1 MRNAL
6 KVAKWEFRRNIK
18 NKSFLIGLFLTPI
31 IFLAFMFFGSLFD
44 DSAESDGETTRVFI
58 HDQLGLYDTLA
69 ETVEQHQLNWEV
81 HLTDLDEEAVR
92 EEVQY
97 SEHTAYLF
105 VDQRALED
113 SIIPVYTSESIS
125 PHFMSQVQVLEAPLK
140 AWQMKQLG
148 LSDEELALISAG
160 IQFQETSADQLVEE
174 GEKATELDDSL
185 VDSILERAVSGI
197 AAGIVLLSIVFS
209 GMYIFQSA
217 SQEKKDKVAEIIL
230 SSITPG
236 ELMQGK
242 IIGYFLLGMVQAV
255 VFLGFA
261 LGIALWKLD
270 ANILQYLFV
279 PELIL
284 FLLIAVLGY
293 FLFAALFVGVG
304 ATMADVTTS
313 GNFQGLVFMLPFL
326 PFIFIGP
333 IINDPSGL
341 IAKIGSFIPF
351 SSPGVLLLRL
361 SLLEEWPWVEI
372 IIALAI
378 LVISIVIMMKLAGKI
393 FKTGILLYGKNATP
407 KEIWKWI
414 RA

>member
-18 NKSFLIGLFLTPI
+18 NKSFLIGLFLTPV
-31 IFLAFMFFGSLFD
+31 IFLSFMFFGSLFD
-44 DSAESDGETTRVFI
+44 DSAESADETTRVFI

-92 EEVQY
+92 EEVQH

-113 SIIPVYTSESIS
+113 SIIPVYTSETIS

>member
-18 NKSFLIGLFLTPI
+18 NKSFLIGLFLTPA
-31 IFLAFMFFGSLFD
+31 IFLAFMLLGSLFD
-44 DSAESDGETTRVFI
+44 GSEEAESETTQVFI
-58 HDQLGLYDTLA
+58 NDQLGVYELLA
-69 ETVEQHQLNWEV
+69 ETVREHYLDWEL
-81 HLTDLDEEAVR
+81 HLTDLDEEAAQG
-92 EEVQY
+92 EVEQ

-105 VDQRALED
+105 VDQRLLEE
-113 SIIPVYTSESIS
+113 STVPVYTSETIN
-125 PHFMSQVQVLEAPLK
+125 PYFLEQLRALEAPLK
-140 AWQMKQLG
+140 AWQMKQMG
-148 LSDEELALISAG
+148 LSDEELALLSAG
-160 IQFQETSADQLVEE
+160 IQFQESRAAGGAGEMEDE
-174 GEKATELDDSL
+174 GLLSGSL
-185 VDSILERAVSGI
+185 LERAVSGI
-197 AAGIVLLSIVFS
+197 AAGIVLLSIIFS

-242 IIGYFLLGMVQAV
+242 IIGYFWLGMVQAA
-255 VFLGFA
+255 VFLAFA
-261 LGIALWKLD
+261 IGVALWKLED
-270 ANILQYLFV
+270 VPILQYLFV
-279 PELIL
+279 PELL
-284 FLLIAVLGY
+284 LYLLIAILGY
-293 FLFAALFVGVG
+293 LLFAALFVGVG

-333 IINDPSGL
+333 VVNDPSGL
-341 IAKIGSFIPF
+341 IAQIGSYIPF
-351 SSPGVLLLRL
+351 SAPGVLLLRL
-361 SLLEEWPWVEI
+361 TILEEWPWVEI
-372 IIALAI
+372 IISLAI

-407 KEIWKWI
+407 KEIWKWL

>member
-18 NKSFLIGLFLTPI
+18 NKSFLIGLFLTPA
-31 IFLAFMFFGSLFD
+31 IFLAFMFLGSLFD
-44 DSAESDGETTRVFI
+44 SSEEDDHATTQVFI
-58 HDQLGLYDTLA
+58 HDQLGVYDMLV
-69 ETVEQHQLNWEV
+69 ETAQTHQLDWEI
-81 HLTDLDEEAVR
+81 HLTELDEGAAQ
-92 EEVQY
+92 EEVLER
-97 SEHTAYLF
+97 EHTAYLF
-105 VDQRALED
+105 IDQRLIEE
-113 SIIPVYTSESIS
+113 SRVPVYTSETIS
-125 PHFMSQVQVLEAPLK
+125 PYFMGQVQALEAPLK

-148 LSDEELALISAG
+148 LSDEELALLSAG
-160 IQFQETSADQLVEE
+160 IHFEETQADQLGDEMGAGAE
-174 GEKATELDDSL
+174 GSI

-197 AAGIVLLSIVFS
+197 AAGIVLLSIIFS

-230 SSITPG
+230 SSISPG

-261 LGIALWKLD
+261 VGVALWKLGD
-270 ANILQYLFV
+270 VPILQYLFV
-279 PELIL
+279 PELVL

-293 FLFAALFVGVG
+293 LLFAALFVGVG

-333 IINDPSGL
+333 VINDPSGMV
-341 IAKIGSFIPF
+341 AQIGSYIPF
-351 SSPGVLLLRL
+351 SAPGVLLLRL
-361 SLLEEWPWVEI
+361 TILEEWPWVEI
-372 IIALAI
+372 IISLAI

-407 KEIWKWI
+407 REIWKWI